1 MAEITCALEKHPS
14 LPVGVGTMTKVTSL
28 VAIEDGMSM
37 AASIRPSDPASRSS
51 SPGSTT
57 GARPA
62 RSSETCAGM
71 RSTPTTSKPLL
82 ARTATNGAP
91 SLPSPTTEIRIPHI
105 PIPYPRRGSSRRWRG
120 NRPQLEILRKPIAIC
135 WSGGS
140 RNGWERLARELT
152 LLTQSSRCFSPTVLK
167 RQQLLGS
174 LHVNASGVLSVLSR
188 AIMQISYKASQR
200 AADVIAALGRTEDLK
215 FSPSNKL
222 LAIAGYE
229 KNKIAVF
236 HIEIAKSAHGTKITL
251 TDAFEIY
258 SKELNEPHGLDFL
271 DEETIIV
278 TNRSGDAIFLQL
290 PFGGTVSNSFELAP
304 LGVISSGSAGPLSG
318 PAAVSIFRM
327 DQKLYEAL
335 ICNNGSSNVTKHL
348 IDLSAGCSVKRNEIL
363 LTKWL
368 GVPDGISISKGG
380 HWIAVSNHKMRG
392 VFIYEYTSLNAS
404 SEPDGILRYVFSPH
418 GVRFTSDGEFI
429 VVADGAAPYLHIYT
443 KNGSSWRGVHNPI
456 KSLRVL

>member
-1 MAEITCALEKHPS
+1 
-14 LPVGVGTMTKVTSL
+14 
-28 VAIEDGMSM
+28 
-37 AASIRPSDPASRSS
+37 
-51 SPGSTT
+51 
-57 GARPA
+57 
-62 RSSETCAGM
+62 
-71 RSTPTTSKPLL
+71 
-82 ARTATNGAP
+82 
-91 SLPSPTTEIRIPHI
+91 
-105 PIPYPRRGSSRRWRG
+105 
-120 NRPQLEILRKPIAIC
+120 
-135 WSGGS
+135 
-140 RNGWERLARELT
+140 
-152 LLTQSSRCFSPTVLK
+152 
-167 RQQLLGS
+167 
-174 LHVNASGVLSVLSR
+174 
-188 AIMQISYKASQR
+188 MQISYKASQR

-251 TDAFEIY
+251 TDAFELY

-418 GVRFTSDGEFI
+418 GVRFTSDGECI
-429 VVADGAAPYLHIYT
+429 VVADGSAPYLHIYA
-443 KNGSSWRGVHNPI
+443 KSGASWRGVHNPI
-456 KSLRVL
+456 KSLRVLNEEEFLRGEFYNRPGGGPKGIDVDNAAKVLAVTCEGRSLAFFDLKKILESRQLHSDPRESQESYCHEHREIEVRYELEWQNRFNQKIREAEESAVESAVATLKSTRSWRITAPLRWGHSTISRLGLGRS